1 MKDNTTEKFVF
12 DALPTNETEL
22 RGLPEFT
29 MDTPY
34 KTAALVMAVLCNY
47 EKNPDVTIEM
57 LNVLKGPEEV
67 SNYERQFL
75 KDRLNGKAYKTFSFF
90 EGAAPDNNYT
100 PDRPYAINISS
111 NPYSFDNENWA
122 VMYVQS
128 SGADSPRQI
137 KLRQKPSTGQWFLN
151 EIQCLSDIKV
161 PVSEDPWA

>member
-1 MKDNTTEKFVF
+1 MKNTTERFVF
-12 DALPTNETEL
+12 GSIPTNEAEL
-22 RGLPEFT
+22 GKLPESV

-47 EKNPDVTIEM
+47 EKDPEATIAM

-67 SNYERQFL
+67 SNYEKQFL
-75 KDRLNGKAYKTFSFF
+75 KDRLDGKTYKPFSFF
-90 EGAAPDNNYT
+90 EGATPSNNYT
-100 PDRPYAINISS
+100 PNVPYAISISS

-137 KLRQKPSTGQWFLN
+137 KLRCKPSTGQWFLN
-151 EIQCLSDIKV
+151 EIQCLSDIRV
-161 PVSEDPWA
+161 PVSDDPWA